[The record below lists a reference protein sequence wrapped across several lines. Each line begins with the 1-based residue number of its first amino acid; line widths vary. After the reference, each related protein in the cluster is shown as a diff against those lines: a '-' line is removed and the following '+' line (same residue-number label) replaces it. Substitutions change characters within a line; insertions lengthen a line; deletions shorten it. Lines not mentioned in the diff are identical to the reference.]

1 MSQSSKDDLV
11 VLGQIGAA
19 YGIKG
24 WVKINS
30 HTEPK
35 AGIFD
40 YDDWYIKSGRDW
52 QPVKVVA
59 SRQHGKGLIA
69 QLEGCNDRNA
79 AELLKNAEIAI
90 ESSQLPELESG
101 EYYWSQLEGLSV
113 ISSDAQGNEVLLGK
127 ISHLLATGSNDV
139 LVVRGCEGS
148 LDKRERLLP
157 LVMEHVVK
165 QIDLGAKVVKVDWD
179 PEF

>member
-1 MSQSSKDDLV
+1 MSQSSRDDLV

-30 HTEPK
+30 HTQPQE
-35 AGIFD
+35 GIFD
-40 YDDWYIKSGRDW
+40 YDGWYIKSGREW
-52 QPVKVVA
+52 RPVKVAA

-69 QLEGCNDRNA
+69 QLDGCDDRNA
-79 AELLKNAEIAI
+79 AELLRNAEIAV
-90 ESSQLPELESG
+90 ESSQLPELAEG

-113 ISSDAQGNEVLLGK
+113 ITGNEAGNDILLGK
-127 ISHLLATGSNDV
+127 VSHLMATGSNDV
-139 LVVRGCEGS
+139 LVVRSCKDS
-148 LDKRERLLP
+148 IDKRERLLP

-165 QIDLGAKVVKVDWD
+165 QIDLEAGQIRVDWD
-179 PEF
+179 PDF

>member
-1 MSQSSKDDLV
+1 MSQSSRDDLM
-11 VLGQIGAA
+11 VLGNIGAA

-40 YDDWYIKSGRDW
+40 YDGWYVKSGRDW
-52 QPVKVVA
+52 QLVKVLA

-79 AELLKNAEIAI
+79 AELLRNAEIAV
-90 ESSQLPELESG
+90 ESSQLPELAPG

-113 ISSDAQGNEVLLGK
+113 VTSDHTGSDCLLGK
-127 ISHLLATGSNDV
+127 VSHLMATGSNDV

-148 LDKRERLLP
+148 IDKRERLLP

-165 QIDLGAKVVKVDWD
+165 QIDLDSGVIKVDWD